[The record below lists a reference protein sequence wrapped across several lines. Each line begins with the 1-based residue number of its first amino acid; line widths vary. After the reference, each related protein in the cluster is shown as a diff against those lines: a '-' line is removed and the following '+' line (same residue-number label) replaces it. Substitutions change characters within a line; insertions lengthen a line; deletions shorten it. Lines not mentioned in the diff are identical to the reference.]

1 MLVLQNSVNSRIH
14 QGEGKQLKQNW
25 SRAQVYVESCWETW
39 DDTSLVKLTRIR
51 CHSKFSFYDAT
62 ISFLVETEQSN
73 SYVPKKKKKNHLH
86 SWRWSTLWCTS
97 PFSWDLDLKRKGFA
111 RSLNSLNFKR
121 LLGSVGLHNDLFW
134 LIIFFFFFFAWV
146 QLESW
151 TLSFHL
157 VNWAT
162 ASGPRGWEGPNGA

>member
-73 SYVPKKKKKNHLH
+73 SYVPKKKK
-86 SWRWSTLWCTS
+86 SSTQ
-97 PFSWDLDLKRKGFA
+97 LKVKYSLMYLSLLLRPRFKEKGFCKITE
-111 RSLNSLNFKR
+111 LFK
-121 LLGSVGLHNDLFW
+121 LQEAVGISGSAQWPFLAHL
-134 LIIFFFFFFAWV
+134 FFFFFFAWV